1 MVSLAANTAP
11 IQPVEPILF
20 YGFALLA
27 AVGALWVVFSKQIVR
42 MAVALLITLSG
53 VAALYFLMEAEFIAA
68 IQLIVYVAGT
78 LILIV
83 FGVMLTSKG
92 PDVRFDIPITQ
103 RVAGWAIGLLAMIL
117 MAVIG
122 IVGVIAQS
130 NVANESHAAMGPTE
144 THGASGTLEALGE
157 ALLSSYVIPLQIA
170 AVLLLVVMI
179 GAAFIA
185 KGRHHEIKRMQ
196 QRGSAERAA
205 E

>member
-1 MVSLAANTAP
+1 MVFLAANTDSIRA
-11 IQPVEPILF
+11 VEPLLF
-20 YGFALLA
+20 YSFALM
-27 AVGALWVVFSKQIVR
+27 AVIGALWVVFSRQIVR
-42 MAVALLITLSG
+42 MAVALLITLSA

-68 IQLIVYVAGT
+68 IQLIVYVSGT

-117 MAVIG
+117 MAVVGIIG
-122 IVGVIAQS
+122 VVAQS
-130 NVANESHAAMGPTE
+130 NLANESHSAMGPTE
-144 THGASGTLEALGE
+144 THGASGTLQSLGE

-185 KGRHHEIKRMQ
+185 KGRHHEIKRRQ
-196 QRGSAERAA
+196 QRRSTEGSAK
-205 E
+205 